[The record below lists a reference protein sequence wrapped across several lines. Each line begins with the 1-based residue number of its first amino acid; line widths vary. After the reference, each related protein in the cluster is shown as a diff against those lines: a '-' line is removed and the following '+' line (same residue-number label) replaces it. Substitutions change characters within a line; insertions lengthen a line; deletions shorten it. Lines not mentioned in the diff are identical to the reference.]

1 MNNQIQLVSSSK
13 ARFSMM
19 LSEARSNLVADRAEV
34 KNMTEKLEAETEADA
49 TKKAC
54 CDKELAENNTKKD
67 DETAVKALR
76 W

>member
-1 MNNQIQLVSSSK
+1 
-13 ARFSMM
+13 MM
-19 LSEARSNLVADRAEV
+19 TTR

-67 DETAVKALR
+67 DKTAEIDECHYPGAGHLQGR
-76 W
+76 RERFG